1 MSESSTYS
9 FIAIPDAEGVLVSV
23 RPDAIDAIID
33 LFAPAERPVGDPKP
47 SAGPARSRVI
57 LTSGMSFTS
66 TVPRARI
73 VEIVEEAEGEAGA

>member
-9 FIAIPDAEGVLVSV
+9 FIAIPDAEGALVSV

-33 LFAPAERPVGDPKP
+33 LPAPAVRPVGDPGS
-47 SAGPARSRVI
+47 SAEPARSRVI

-66 TVPRARI
+66 AVPRTRI
-73 VEIVEEAEGEAGA
+73 VEIVEEAEGEARA